1 MNYSLYCSFM
11 ILQANDTH
19 IYNIMQNNT
28 MISPKALLSKFGR
41 AIFCRSYNQF
51 LENKFLNY
59 FALHNW

>member
-19 IYNIMQNNT
+19 MYNIMQNNT
-28 MISPKALLSKFGR
+28 MISPQALLSKYGR
-41 AIFCRSYNQF
+41 TIFCGSYYHF